1 MRPGTAMG
9 GNMKIFLVRIGADQ
23 SKGGGKWNGPVNL
36 QTEEFAYVP
45 IPEDS
50 ETYQLLPGFE
60 KPYTKIIPTLNRFN
74 LELPKHLCG
83 LNMHLDPDF
92 SHLTYG
98 DQGKKA
104 DQLKNTEQGDWI
116 VFYAGL
122 KGIGEEHKLVYAL
135 IGLFVVEP
143 WEYAFQ
149 IQEEDRDINAHT
161 RRILAPEAKDNAKD
175 IVIRA
180 QKEKSG
186 RLKRCI
192 PIGSYYDRAY
202 RVKPEILKEWGGL
215 SVKNGYIHRSARIPK
230 VCDPVG
236 FREWWNK
243 QNPVLVHENN

>member
-1 MRPGTAMG
+1 MKAMRTGTARG

-23 SKGGGKWNGPVNL
+23 SKGGGEWNGPVNL
-36 QTEEFAYVP
+36 PTEEFAYVP

-50 ETYQLLPGFE
+50 EAYQIHPGFE
-60 KPYTKIIPTLNRFN
+60 KPYTNIIPTLNRFN
-74 LELPKHLCG
+74 LALPEHLYG

-92 SHLTYG
+92 SYLTYG

-104 DQLKNTEQGDWI
+104 DQFKNTEQGDWI

-122 KGIGEEHKLVYAL
+122 KDIGEGHKLVYAL
-135 IGLFVVEP
+135 IGLFVVES
-143 WEYAFQ
+143 WEFAVQ
-149 IQEEDRDINAHT
+149 IPEEDRDINAHT
-161 RRILAPEAKDNAKD
+161 RRKLKQDAQD

-202 RVKPEILKEWGGL
+202 RVNPEILKEWGGL
-215 SVKNGYIHRSARIPK
+215 SVKNGYIHRSARIPN

-236 FREWWNK
+236 FREWWNRQK
-243 QNPVLVHENN
+243 PVLIHENN